1 MIKPFSTK
9 GFIEN
14 VFLEVCSEM
23 YLFLHI
29 QKTFILHLRQIQSY
43 SMRGLC
49 TENHDL
55 SVVEKQLMEVCLE
68 QTIKKQNQN
77 NLRMW

>member
-1 MIKPFSTK
+1 MHLF
-9 GFIEN
+9 
-14 VFLEVCSEM
+14 
-23 YLFLHI
+23 FLHI

-68 QTIKKQNQN
+68 QTIKKQNRIILGCGN
-77 NLRMW
+77 KTECDMS